1 MYAVIVNGGKQ
12 YRVKEGQFLN
22 VEKLELAPGDTFSF
36 DKVLMIANDGDLKV
50 GTPYLNDV
58 QVTALVEAHGRDKK
72 IKILKFRRRKHH
84 MKRMGHRQWFTK
96 IRISSIKA

>member
-22 VEKLELAPGDTFSF
+22 VEKLELEPGETFTF
-36 DKVLMIANDGDLKV
+36 DKVLMIADGSDLQV
-50 GTPYLNDV
+50 GAPYLSGV
-58 QVTALVEAHGRDKK
+58 QVTASVEAHGRDKK

-96 IRISSIKA
+96 IRINSIKA

>member
-22 VEKLELAPGDTFSF
+22 VEKLELEPGDTFSF
-36 DKVLMIANDGDLKV
+36 DKVLMIADGGDLQI
-50 GTPYLNDV
+50 GAPYLTDV
-58 QVTALVEAHGRDKK
+58 QVTASVEAHGRDKK

-84 MKRMGHRQWFTK
+84 IKRMGHRQWFTK
-96 IRISSIKA
+96 IRINSIKA